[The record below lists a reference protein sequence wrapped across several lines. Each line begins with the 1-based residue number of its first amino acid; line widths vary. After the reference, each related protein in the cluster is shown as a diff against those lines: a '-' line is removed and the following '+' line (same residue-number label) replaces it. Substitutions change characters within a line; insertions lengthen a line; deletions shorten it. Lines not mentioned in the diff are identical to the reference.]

1 LAIAIE
7 TAEKK
12 ESEKDPEEQ
21 AVKLVHLTADRP
33 KGPPGRRAPPSR
45 KPVAE
50 RQVTVVESEP
60 PPGGFKEPVLVRE
73 KPTPK
78 PPPTA
83 TSLVVIRI
91 DVEDENVRQITMK
104 KTAVVADAF
113 ISLKKKLPEKK
124 NDVWSLT
131 MIISGKETDVP
142 YSSEQFLIELITCD
156 PKDVKFKFKNITPPK
171 PPLDPEVLE
180 EMKRD
185 LLREHE
191 LKKNPAP
198 AVLFDDLPVSLKV
211 SHPESIP
218 EKEPER
224 TPTPSIESSTKETIV
239 LQTTSSTNDSR
250 PNSVIVEPV
259 KSSES
264 APVINQEEL
273 DNLEK
278 ELEDLN
284 SQKKKLLSKKIMN
297 KPWF

>member
-1 LAIAIE
+1 LELMADNTKKDKDKDKDKSGGGGGTGAMLNSQFNKFKTKVKSMHISVVGSASNGSDSNNSDSNNKKEPMSSSFIVESSSSKKSSSVTSSKKNDVPVLAIAIDS
-7 TAEKK
+7 AEKK

-50 RQVTVVESEP
+50 RQVAVVESEP

-73 KPTPK
+73 KPSPK

-83 TSLVVIRI
+83 TSLVIIRI
-91 DVEDENVRQITMK
+91 DVEDEHVRQITMK

-124 NDVWSLT
+124 NDTWSLT
-131 MIISGKETDVP
+131 MIINGKETDVP

-156 PKDVKFKFKNITPPK
+156 PKDVKFKFKNVTPPK

-191 LKKNPAP
+191 MKK
-198 AVLFDDLPVSLKV
+198 
-211 SHPESIP
+211 
-218 EKEPER
+218 
-224 TPTPSIESSTKETIV
+224 
-239 LQTTSSTNDSR
+239 
-250 PNSVIVEPV
+250 
-259 KSSES
+259 KSSS
-264 APVINQEEL
+264 SCFVR
-273 DNLEK
+273 
-278 ELEDLN
+278 
-284 SQKKKLLSKKIMN
+284 
-297 KPWF
+297 